1 MLQWIQHF
9 LKDRTQ
15 RVRVANDFS
24 GDVSVLSGIPQGS
37 ILGPILFTIFIND
50 LPDQVSSICRI
61 FADDTKLYN
70 EISRCIEL
78 QKDIDNLMNWS
89 DTWQLHFNSSKCK
102 VLHVGKKNPGQDYFM
117 MTGNDKV
124 TIDHTTEEKDLGITF
139 DTNLKF
145 DRHINNVISKVNKML
160 GIIRRSF
167 TYLDNEVIT
176 CLYKSHVRPHLE
188 YANSIWFPYRKGQS
202 AALEKV
208 QRRATRMIKS
218 IKHLPYSERLHI
230 LNLPS
235 LKYRR
240 TRGDLIQ
247 TYKIFNG
254 IDNLDTNTFF
264 QLATNLRTRNSQD
277 NIFIRHCRTN
287 KRKYSFSNRVAPVW
301 NKLPVITKQANN
313 LNTFKNFLDDVKFL
327 REAKFEYDD

>member
-1 MLQWIQHF
+1 M
-9 LKDRTQ
+9 
-15 RVRVANDFS
+15 
-24 GDVSVLSGIPQGS
+24 
-37 ILGPILFTIFIND
+37 
-50 LPDQVSSICRI
+50 
-61 FADDTKLYN
+61 
-70 EISRCIEL
+70 EL
-78 QKDIDNLMNWS
+78 QEDIDSLMTWS
-89 DTWQLHFNSSKCK
+89 NTWQLHFNSSKCK
-102 VLHVGKKNPGQDYFM
+102 VLHVGKKNPRQNYFM
-117 MTGNDKV
+117 MTGHDKV
-124 TIDHTTEEKDLGITF
+124 KIDHTIEEKDLGVTF
-139 DTNLKF
+139 DSDLNF
-145 DRHINNVISKVNKML
+145 DRHINNVIAKANKML

-188 YANSIWFPYRKGQS
+188 YANTIWFPYLKRQS

-264 QLATNLRTRNSQD
+264 QLSTNLRTRNSQD

-301 NKLPVITKQANN
+301 NKLPVTTKKANN
-313 LNTFKNFLDDVKFL
+313 LNTFKNLLDDVNFL
-327 REAKFEYDD
+327 REAKFVYDD